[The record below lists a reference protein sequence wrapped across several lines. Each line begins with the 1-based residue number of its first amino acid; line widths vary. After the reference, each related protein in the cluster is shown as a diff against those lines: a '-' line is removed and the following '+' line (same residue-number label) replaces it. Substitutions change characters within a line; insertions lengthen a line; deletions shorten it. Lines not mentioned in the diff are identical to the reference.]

1 MGIEHL
7 LGPPLPLQS
16 ILLLLFSR
24 EEKAVERWRAAAMG
38 GEGAASK
45 GGRGGVA
52 KCGARGVA
60 AKKGERGGGNRVF
73 CGRTETMSQMTSDV
87 ASNGPQPF
95 FHIHAPKINFG
106 QHFLGYYMP
115 FSHLTPTKKGSLWEK
130 PKTRRGRLLAQYRM
144 RKSWTKRS
152 ETWKLFTSKCKEI
165 EKRCFG

>member
-24 EEKAVERWRAAAMG
+24 EEKAVERWRATAMG

-73 CGRTETMSQMTSDV
+73 LGENRNDVSDD
-87 ASNGPQPF
+87 F
-95 FHIHAPKINFG
+95 
-106 QHFLGYYMP
+106 
-115 FSHLTPTKKGSLWEK
+115 
-130 PKTRRGRLLAQYRM
+130 
-144 RKSWTKRS
+144 
-152 ETWKLFTSKCKEI
+152 
-165 EKRCFG
+165 